1 MTVKQISVF
10 VENKAGGLDEITSI
24 LADNKINMRALS
36 IADTRDFG
44 ILRLIVDDPDKT
56 VEVLRSNGC
65 IISVTPVLAVAI
77 SDEPG
82 SLSKILGYFAANG
95 ISLEYAYAF
104 ITRKSDSAYM
114 ILRVENIEKAL
125 SILTAKGVTVIG
137 QSEINQ
143 L

>member
-1 MTVKQISVF
+1 MTVKQISIF
-10 VENKAGGLDEITSI
+10 VENKAGGLSEITSV
-24 LADNKINMRALS
+24 LAKNQINMRAFS
-36 IADTRDFG
+36 IADTKDFG

-56 VEVLRSNGC
+56 VNVLRGEGF
-65 IISVTPVLAVAI
+65 ILSVTPVIAAAI

-82 SLSKILGYFAANG
+82 SLSKILGYFSDND

-104 ITRKSDSAYM
+104 LTRKADSAYM
-114 ILRVENIEKAL
+114 VLRVENIEKAL
-125 SILTAKGVTVIG
+125 SVLTANGVKVAE